1 MELSEYICRGT
12 RPVKS
17 TDHQSIRLRLAK
29 AMHPNLLVKAL
40 SGAAVIW
47 AWLPDD
53 RSHAGAIHRAF
64 QQQCWSEDGL
74 AGAGVLL
81 AGLVFAAP
89 VMLVAAGIGTW
100 RCGAHVH
107 RETGKRLWV
116 QLREQIGLAVR
127 LAVPPPWYYVF
138 ELYKDAHRGRAAEY
152 LYRTETKSGIY
163 DMLRRRFSSTASTNA
178 LRDKAVFASHCE
190 AHGLAVIAALAT
202 VSGDR
207 IRCADGSTELPRR
220 DLFFKP
226 VCGAGGRG
234 ASCWFYQDD
243 GGYRGNDG
251 ARISAGALMQHLI
264 KLSRKENYVVRRHAH
279 NHRELADL
287 SSGALNTLRVLTCLD
302 ERGRPEVTHAVLRMA
317 RDPAVV
323 VDNFHAGGIA
333 AKVDIASGKIGPA
346 TDMGFRRD
354 SRWWDTHPTTGAPI
368 TGRVVPRWKEAA
380 ALARAAHAAFA
391 DQITIGWDIAVLD
404 DGAYLVEGNKSPD
417 LDIIQ
422 RVGRE
427 PAGNSRFGE
436 LLALHLQRA
445 FPKLDLA
452 R

>member
-1 MELSEYICRGT
+1 
-12 RPVKS
+12 VKA
-17 TDHQSIRLRLAK
+17 TDQQSPWLRLTK
-29 AMHPNLLVKAL
+29 AMRPNLLVKAL

-47 AWLPDD
+47 IWLPDD

-81 AGLVFAAP
+81 AGLVFALP
-89 VMLVAAGIGTW
+89 VMLVADGVGTW
-100 RCGAHVH
+100 RCGARV
-107 RETGKRLWV
+107 RFETGKSRWA
-116 QLREQIGLAVR
+116 QLAEQIGLATR

-138 ELYKDAHRGRAAEY
+138 ELYQDTHRRRAAEY

-163 DMLRRRFSSTASTNA
+163 DMLRRRFASKDSTNA
-178 LRDKAVFASHCE
+178 LRDKAVFARHCE
-190 AHGLAVIAALAT
+190 THGLAVITALAT
-202 VSGDR
+202 ACAGD

-226 VCGAGGRG
+226 IRGAGGRG
-234 ASCWFYQDD
+234 ASCWFYQAD
-243 GGYRGNDG
+243 GSYRGSDG
-251 ARISAGALMQHLI
+251 MRIAAGALTQHLQE
-264 KLSRKENYVVRRHAH
+264 LSREENYVVRRYAR
-279 NHRELADL
+279 NHREMVDL

-302 ERGRPEVTHAVLRMA
+302 EHGRPEVTHAVLRMA

-333 AKVDIASGKIGPA
+333 AKVDIATGIIGPA

-354 SRWWDTHPTTGAPI
+354 SRWWNTHPTTGAPI
-368 TGRVVPRWKEAA
+368 TDRVVPRWFEAA
-380 ALARAAHAAFA
+380 ALAIRAHAAFA
-391 DQITIGWDIAVLD
+391 DQVTIGWDIAVLD
-404 DGAYLVEGNKSPD
+404 DGVYLVEGNKSPD

-422 RVGRE
+422 RVGQE

-445 FPKLDLA
+445 FPKPDLA